1 VQVALR
7 PRQRSGFALG
17 IATAACVIAL
27 FAAQS
32 ALCGPIGLDSSVGVA
47 GGYNSNPF
55 LLPSEVQSAESE
67 ALLLNLPVSYQGAEQ
82 TFELAPRFRQAISQ
96 GVEALLSNYQDL
108 DSDWKF
114 KGERNDISAAA
125 SWHRDSTL
133 YNQFED
139 AVLGGK
145 SFRRLEDTGS
155 LSWENQLTEVSDVQL
170 ISSIDHVGYSTT
182 AASLLTSYQYEQ
194 LALEYDRSLTE
205 RWQWTSTAGYG
216 RYQVLNYAY
225 TSDNRFVQSSLSRA
239 LSEQWSLVA
248 QAGYSYLSASE
259 QVDTPYLYLC
269 EENGQLVLCEG
280 LTQSL
285 QHFGA
290 GTPNYSVSLEHRG
303 ERLTLDAG
311 VSRSIQP
318 NGLGA
323 LLTQDDTSIRAT
335 YAWTETLNLTGSL
348 EDSSLTDSLQR
359 LKFGDRHFYN
369 AGLSANWQFSE
380 YWTLGL
386 QAGYLVQRLDGENS
400 AGTTVSLNIMRA
412 LGRISWH

>member
-1 VQVALR
+1 MLLGLR
-7 PRQRSGFALG
+7 PRRRSAYALG
-17 IATAACVIAL
+17 VAVATCAIGL
-27 FAAQS
+27 FAVQR
-32 ALCGPIGLDSSVGVA
+32 ALGGPIGLDSSVGVA
-47 GGYNSNPF
+47 AGYNSNPF
-55 LLPSEVQSAESE
+55 LLPTDVQAAESE

-82 TFELAPRFRQAISQ
+82 TFELTPRFRQATSQ
-96 GVEALLSNYQDL
+96 GAEALLSNYQDL
-108 DSDWKF
+108 DGHWKF
-114 KGERNDISAAA
+114 KGERNDISVAA
-125 SWHRDSTL
+125 SWHRDSTF
-133 YNQFED
+133 YNQFEN

-145 SFRRLEDTGS
+145 SFRRLEDTATLG
-155 LSWENQLTEVSDVQL
+155 WENQLTEVSDVQL
-170 ISSIDHVGYSTT
+170 LSSIDHVGYSAT

-194 LALEYDRSLTE
+194 LALEYDQSLTE

-225 TSDNRFVQSSLSRA
+225 SSDNRFVQSSLSRA

-248 QAGYSYLSASE
+248 QVGYSYLSANE
-259 QVDTPYLYLC
+259 QVATPYLYLC
-269 EENGQLVLCEG
+269 DENGQLVLCEG

-335 YAWTETLNLTGSL
+335 YTWTETVSVTGSL

-369 AGLSANWQFSE
+369 AGLAVNWQFSE

-386 QAGYLVQRLDGENS
+386 QAGYLVQRLEGENS
-400 AGTTVSLNIMRA
+400 VDATISLNFMRA